1 MFSMIPFAAVV
12 LTLGVALTLFSE
24 GFGFAVSR
32 VMEAAFDAAEYR
44 LALRAR
50 RRAERIKARRREGR
64 RRAARLSEAVSF
76 TG

>member
-1 MFSMIPFAAVV
+1 MFGMIPLAGVVLTFVV
-12 LTLGVALTLFSE
+12 LTLVSE
-24 GFGFAVSR
+24 SFGFAVSR